1 MYSIVIPCY
10 KSSHTIRAVVE
21 ETAAAMERR
30 GKTPFRFVLVD
41 DCSPDGGETARELK
55 ALAEDH
61 DYVTAVCLAHNG
73 GQHNALIC
81 GLNYAD
87 GDVIIFMDDD
97 GQHDPENVL
106 NIYKALTTAD
116 ENNQQPDIVLGSR
129 FLKDSEAYKSSLI
142 KNIGYILFRALIKI
156 LTGKKISDPTTGL
169 QGLSR
174 RTFCYYAGFDHF
186 DPDYPDANMI
196 LQMIMLGYNVKEI
209 PAKMHKRTKGKSM
222 HSGIKPVVYV
232 IRMCYSIFAVWIRI
246 KILKTDK
253 KVNINDS
260 LAS

>member
-1 MYSIVIPCY
+1 MAAKRKKVLIIIPAFNEGKNIGPLLEKLERKDISDICDILVVNDASTDDTGRVVRSRGH
-10 KSSHTIRAVVE
+10 KTIRNIYNLGYGSGLQAGYRY
-21 ETAAAMERR
+21 AKRYDYS
-30 GKTPFRFVLVD
+30 FVIQM
-41 DCSPDGGETARELK
+41 DG
-55 ALAEDH
+55 
-61 DYVTAVCLAHNG
+61 
-73 GQHNALIC
+73 
-81 GLNYAD
+81 
-87 GDVIIFMDDD
+87 D

-116 ENNQQPDIVLGSR
+116 ENNQQPDIVSGSR

-222 HSGIKPVVYV
+222 HSGLKPLIYV

>member
-1 MYSIVIPCY
+1 MANKRKKVLIVIPAYNEGKNIGPLLEKLERKDISDICDILVINDASTDDTGQVV
-10 KSSHTIRAVVE
+10 KSRGHKVIRNIYNLGYGSGLQAGYRY
-21 ETAAAMERR
+21 AKRYDYS
-30 GKTPFRFVLVD
+30 FVIQM
-41 DCSPDGGETARELK
+41 DG
-55 ALAEDH
+55 
-61 DYVTAVCLAHNG
+61 
-73 GQHNALIC
+73 
-81 GLNYAD
+81 
-87 GDVIIFMDDD
+87 D

-116 ENNQQPDIVLGSR
+116 ENNIQPDIVLGSR
-129 FLKDSEAYKSSLI
+129 FLKDSPKYKSTLI
-142 KNIGYILFRALIKI
+142 KNIGYALFRTMIRI
-156 LTGKKISDPTTGL
+156 LSGKKISDPTTGL

-209 PAKMHKRTKGKSM
+209 PAKMHPRTKGKSM
-222 HSGIKPVVYV
+222 HSGLKPLMYV
-232 IRMCYSIFAVWIRI
+232 IRMCYSILAVWMRI